1 MRQRIIAIPRKKYL
15 PGVES
20 KFLIIPVAMT
30 VLLASL
36 LLPSL
41 LFGVLSDLIIKA
53 VDRLNKL
60 RLLLTIRCFKT
71 IYLPQLQREECP
83 LTLTTLLR
91 KQLKILYGVVSYLC
105 SHGRYF

>member
-41 LFGVLSDLIIKA
+41 LFGVLSDLMI
-53 VDRLNKL
+53 
-60 RLLLTIRCFKT
+60 
-71 IYLPQLQREECP
+71 
-83 LTLTTLLR
+83 
-91 KQLKILYGVVSYLC
+91 
-105 SHGRYF
+105 